1 MSSRR
6 HTLVSKETKRDLKET
21 PFVCSVHQCLPG
33 GIRLLLHRSV
43 VEDALRFSFGPPRRY
58 ERERARKR
66 ERERERETMLFCL
79 FYTCDLYL
87 SLYMRPYT
95 CLPWLC
101 CVRAAGHVAHHLQ
114 EKALICVLISVLIC
128 VPICRLC
135 SVCATCHMAYHLQEQ
150 APRQHRQNFLKRP
163 LARDSCTSQTSSGL
177 IFENF
182 CQRTRT
188 TRLTPRATG

>member
-6 HTLVSKETKRDLKET
+6 HTLVSKETKRDLKR
-21 PFVCSVHQCLPG
+21 PPLSAVCTNVFQEAYKYFYTDHPDARRFGLALV
-33 GIRLLLHRSV
+33 LL
-43 VEDALRFSFGPPRRY
+43 AGM
-58 ERERARKR
+58 RESAHAR

-114 EKALICVLISVLIC
+114 EKALICILISVLIC